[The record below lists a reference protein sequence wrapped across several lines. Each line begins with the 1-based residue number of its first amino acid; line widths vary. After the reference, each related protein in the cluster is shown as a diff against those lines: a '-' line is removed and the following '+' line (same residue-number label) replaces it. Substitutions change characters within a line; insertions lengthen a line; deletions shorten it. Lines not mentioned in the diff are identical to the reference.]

1 MAIAWW
7 FDTGIHFK
15 MASDMSIEYGSQ
27 ANYWQRPTIRENI
40 PLGFS
45 HVAPTALIYG
55 VATFLSI
62 TAFAVELF
70 KSFSRKDITKER
82 EKKQKQL
89 KRTRDKL
96 KWRTLYELQKK
107 STRRVISRTSTK
119 LFTLLEPPGER
130 TMPKLQ

>member
-15 MASDMSIEYGSQ
+15 MASDVSIEYGSQ
-27 ANYWQRPTIRENI
+27 ANYWQRPMIRENI

-55 VATFLSI
+55 AATFISI
-62 TAFAVELF
+62 TAFAVEIF
-70 KSFSRKDITKER
+70 KRFSGKNSRKGRD
-82 EKKQKQL
+82 KKHKQL
-89 KRTRDKL
+89 NRAKDKL
-96 KWRTLYELQKK
+96 KWRTLYEMQKN

-119 LFTLLEPPGER
+119 LFTLLDVPGER

>member
-27 ANYWQRPTIRENI
+27 ANYWQRPMIRENV

-82 EKKQKQL
+82 KKKQKQL
-89 KRTRDKL
+89 HRAKDKL

-107 STRRVISRTSTK
+107 STRQVISRTSTK
-119 LFTLLEPPGER
+119 LFTLLDVPGER

>member
-27 ANYWQRPTIRENI
+27 ANYWQRPMIRENV

-82 EKKQKQL
+82 KKKQKQL
-89 KRTRDKL
+89 HRAKDKL

-107 STRRVISRTSTK
+107 STRQVISRTSTK
-119 LFTLLEPPGER
+119 LFTLLDVPGER
-130 TMPKLQ
+130 TMPNLQ